1 MENLLRRR
9 RRRSG
14 IQKETSSH
22 KTYQFISDHCGG
34 RRVRKYR
41 VRHICYEALQTST
54 LKNTET
60 ACKPIASLDQSDLE
74 FLVPADHDTY
84 IDMNIQLY
92 ISGKLTKANGTEL
105 EVTDYTCVT
114 NDVFHSLLG
123 QCNITLNGVT
133 RTLDADLY
141 HYRAYFETLLN
152 YGSDAVT
159 SNLTMMI

>member
-9 RRRSG
+9 RISR
-14 IQKETSSH
+14 IQKETSH

-54 LKNTET
+54 LENTET
-60 ACKPIASLDQSDLE
+60 VGKPIASLDQSDLE

-92 ISGKLTKANGTEL
+92 ILGKLTKADGKEL
-105 EVTDYTCVT
+105 EVTDHTCAT
-114 NDVFHSLLG
+114 NNVLHSLLG
-123 QCNITLNGVT
+123 HCNLTLNGVT

-141 HYRAYFETLLN
+141 HYRPYFETLLT

-159 SNLTMMI
+159 SHLTMTI